1 MDMWKIKKKNARIS
15 AGYAKE
21 MVGVMHINHQCDWLG
36 RQLFQFHGQCHI
48 SLPYNLRGRFNGN
61 ESWSLSELNAGQ
73 FWTWGSRMW
82 NVVTL
87 PGLRNWSAVN
97 AYWPGD
103 VNLLLW
109 SLPIVPPVE
118 NVQSHQHTKWH
129 MLINIHAGGNA
140 GHTIAPRES
149 GHWHVSLQENMLTE
163 GAVHFN
169 TKAQPFFTQ
178 LSLSK
183 NMDAFYVDWTGWTPP
198 QNGAQESPASV
209 LWQQVFP

>member
-1 MDMWKIKKKNARIS
+1 
-15 AGYAKE
+15 
-21 MVGVMHINHQCDWLG
+21 MHINHQFDWLG
-36 RQLFQFHGQCHI
+36 WQLFQFHGQCHI
-48 SLPYNLRGRFNGN
+48 SLAYNLSGRFNGN

-109 SLPIVPPVE
+109 SLPIVPPVG
-118 NVQSHQHTKWH
+118 NVWSHQHTKWH

-140 GHTIAPRES
+140 GHAIAPRES

-169 TKAQPFFTQ
+169 TKAQPCTRSCHF
-178 LSLSK
+178 K
-183 NMDAFYVDWTGWTPP
+183 KHGCI
-198 QNGAQESPASV
+198 
-209 LWQQVFP
+209 